1 MSKRSDVNRTKVLTL
16 ILAAILL
23 LAIAGTILI
32 VLFPQ
37 PSEPF
42 TEVYLLG
49 PGGKASGY
57 PTKLTGGQTGNVTVG
72 VVNHENANVD
82 YRLVATLENKTVTTK
97 TFSLAN
103 GQPREDS
110 ISFTP
115 TTRGVG
121 QKMQVD
127 LYKGSDT
134 NVYRSVYLVLTVN

>member
-1 MSKRSDVNRTKVLTL
+1 MSKGSDVNRTKVLTL

-42 TEVYLLG
+42 TELYLLG

-57 PTKLTGGQTGNVTVG
+57 PTNLTVGQTGNVTVS

-82 YRLVATLENKTVTTK
+82 YRLVATLANKTVTTK

-103 GQPREDS
+103 GPWEDS

-115 TTRGVG
+115 TTRGAE
-121 QKMQVD
+121 QKLSLIHISEPTRRTPISYAVF
-127 LYKGSDT
+127 
-134 NVYRSVYLVLTVN
+134 

>member
-57 PTKLTGGQTGNVTVG
+57 PTNLTVGQTGNVTVG

-82 YRLVATLENKTVTTK
+82 YRLVATLANKTVTTK

-103 GQPREDS
+103 GPWEDS

-115 TTRGVG
+115 TTRGAE

-127 LYKGSDT
+127 LYKGGNT
-134 NVYRSVYLVLTVN
+134 TVYRSVYLVLTVN

>member
-57 PTKLTGGQTGNVTVG
+57 PTNLTVGQTGNVTVG

-82 YRLVATLENKTVTTK
+82 YRLVATLENKTVTTC
-97 TFSLAN
+97 L
-103 GQPREDS
+103 
-110 ISFTP
+110 
-115 TTRGVG
+115 
-121 QKMQVD
+121 
-127 LYKGSDT
+127 LYTSDAA
-134 NVYRSVYLVLTVN
+134 